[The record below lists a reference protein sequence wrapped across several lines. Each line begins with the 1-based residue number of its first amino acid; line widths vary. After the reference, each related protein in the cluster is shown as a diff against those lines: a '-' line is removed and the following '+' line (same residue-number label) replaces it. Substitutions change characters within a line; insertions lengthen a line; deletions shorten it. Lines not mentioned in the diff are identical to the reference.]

1 MHDNNK
7 NFELGRFRISPMSQA
22 RDDGGFDALVSIRSG
37 RGMASV
43 DRVMRF
49 ASKFSSA
56 QAALHHAREQGLAWA
71 RCH

>member
-1 MHDNNK
+1 MQHNK
-7 NFELGRFRISPMSQA
+7 NNISLGRFLISPMSRP
-22 RDDGGFDALVSIRSG
+22 RDDGDFDALVSIRSG

-49 ASKFSSA
+49 SATFSST
-56 QAALHHAREQGLAWA
+56 QAALHYAREQGLAWA